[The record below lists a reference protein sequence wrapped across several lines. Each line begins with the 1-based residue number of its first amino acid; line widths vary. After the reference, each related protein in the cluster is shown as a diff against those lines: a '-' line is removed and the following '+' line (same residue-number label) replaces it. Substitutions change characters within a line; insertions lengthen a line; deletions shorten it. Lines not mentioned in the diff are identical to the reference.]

1 MLYKLHDVGAFVAN
15 SVECEEITRNDKH
28 FQREPFNK
36 GQAFTKTD
44 VQMWKEEDNK
54 LKATFKF
61 NDFTQAF
68 SFMTEVAFHAE
79 KQQHHPDWH
88 NVYNTVNFA
97 LSTHDAGDKVTDK
110 DRKLAKAIDA
120 VFARFR

>member
-1 MLYKLHDVGAFVAN
+1 
-15 SVECEEITRNDKH
+15 
-28 FQREPFNK
+28 
-36 GQAFTKTD
+36 
-44 VQMWKEEDNK
+44 MWKEEDNK

-61 NDFTQAF
+61 KDFTQAF

-110 DRKLAKAIDA
+110 DHKLAKAIDA
-120 VFARFR
+120 VFARFE